1 MNLCL
6 SWRKALADELILDDE
21 LSDWVQSDD
30 VKSTMSQE
38 GEATIWLSAEMG
50 WKLYSFI
57 QNWGQAQCLETSS
70 PFKGFLTKPMHIC

>member
-38 GEATIWLSAEMG
+38 GEATI
-50 WKLYSFI
+50 
-57 QNWGQAQCLETSS
+57 
-70 PFKGFLTKPMHIC
+70 